1 MHCRQQLSWLAQPA
15 LPEQLPAA
23 VSKGMLTSQGTC
35 SECRR
40 QCVPVYLGILAL
52 LKQSKGPDGGPD
64 GGLTCWCQAQ
74 VTGTRAVRGLYPST
88 PKSTQAQWSAPGKL
102 HWVHMGTRR
111 LLLCPRQGH
120 QHSTEGYKVCT
131 PLGWVFKYYL
141 PYNPEVSSADVLHRV
156 QNTAPNRQKQQPQ
169 SFLFS
174 ASKGL
179 AHNEIFLTSL
189 RPYVRRGTLT
199 KCAKKSQRPAGRQVP
214 DTDQHHHTVWC
225 DTILH
230 WTPPMLRQADS
241 SVQQRAF

>member
-1 MHCRQQLSWLAQPA
+1 MWLSIMHCRQQLSWLAQPA

-64 GGLTCWCQAQ
+64 GGLTCWRQAQ

-111 LLLCPRQGH
+111 LPLCPRQGH

-131 PLGWVFKYYL
+131 PLGWDFQ
-141 PYNPEVSSADVLHRV
+141 VLLALQPRGF
-156 QNTAPNRQKQQPQ
+156 QCGCRCKTQPQ
-169 SFLFS
+169 MGKNNSRKVTYLV
-174 ASKGL
+174 
-179 AHNEIFLTSL
+179 H
-189 RPYVRRGTLT
+189 RRALPTM
-199 KCAKKSQRPAGRQVP
+199 RY
-214 DTDQHHHTVWC
+214 
-225 DTILH
+225 
-230 WTPPMLRQADS
+230 
-241 SVQQRAF
+241 F